1 VALLLVSICRN
12 PESRT
17 GQQPDIQLR
26 THNLNNGKTNK
37 LTAAISF
44 CRMKHETPAEVYEEV
59 SSSNRLV
66 ANVQCQEL
74 RVNGIAIKTSPSPS
88 KDVK

>member
-1 VALLLVSICRN
+1 
-12 PESRT
+12 
-17 GQQPDIQLR
+17 
-26 THNLNNGKTNK
+26 
-37 LTAAISF
+37 
-44 CRMKHETPAEVYEEV
+44 MKHETPAEVYEEV